1 MARMA
6 AMVDQV
12 TSGGIERSM
21 GDMLLEQVAEA
32 EKNYREE
39 LEIMVANLSRLSG
52 ELRALV
58 QEPRGDREG
67 ARRPSERDRRDRE
80 KDQRKANGHR
90 HAERP
95 NQGAQPGLRHPDEA
109 PDGAACRV
117 DQDHQER
124 RRQDRALKPARLTPT
139 PPPSATLSGAPA

>member
-1 MARMA
+1 MA

-90 HAERP
+90 HAERRIKAR
-95 NQGAQPGLRHPDEA
+95 NLVYDTQMKLLTELL
-109 PDGAACRV
+109 AAWTKIIKNAADKIGR
-117 DQDHQER
+117 
-124 RRQDRALKPARLTPT
+124 
-139 PPPSATLSGAPA
+139 